1 MSLNLGT
8 GNPKSGLKDYL
19 ADRVNK
25 YKFISAT
32 VFLIIISGLAW
43 QSDDAYH
50 AYIMARNLVLGNG
63 FVYNVGERATASSC
77 PLFTLVIAF
86 GYLIF
91 RNMFLCS
98 LLICVIFSTLAYVIV
113 VNNFCHTRKHV
124 FIAFFSMVGSL
135 CYISYTTSGLE
146 NCMLFFLTAL
156 FLKYYLKN
164 RLYDSKKLFI
174 LALLI
179 SLIAMTRMDAVLM
192 FIPMILY
199 VYLAGRDRVT
209 FLKSIPIGFAGLLPF
224 IFWEVFSV
232 FYYGFPFPNTA
243 YVKLGT
249 DIPKREY
256 LVRGLQYLF
265 TSLSFDPILIIV
277 PFIAFLL
284 VLRVRKSHYV
294 FCILGVILYFLYVCY
309 IGGDFMVGR
318 HFTVLFLIS
327 LVMMLN
333 YMEDEDEPGMLRK
346 RFEKV
351 YIVFVSAAVVFSY
364 SAKPVTNQYL
374 FGYGN
379 SPIADERGGYFQYTS
394 LYNNAVSYLKTGNM
408 VIRNAWNEDGIREL
422 REGGYTSGLLIMVP
436 GISIYYNSDLYLNDL
451 YALGDPFLS
460 KLPAVREDNWRIGH
474 MWREAPVGYNETV
487 LYGDNEIENESLRE
501 YYEVIKLITR
511 GPLWD
516 RNRLKAVID
525 INLGKYDH
533 LIDEYKSTLDVNNHQ
548 ITEEYFLSR

>member
-8 GNPKSGLKDYL
+8 GNPKSGLKNYL
-19 ADRVNK
+19 SDRVNK
-25 YKFISAT
+25 YKFISAA
-32 VFLIIISGLAW
+32 VFLIIITGLAW

-77 PLFTLVIAF
+77 PLFTLVIAC

-113 VNNFCHTRKHV
+113 VNNFCHTRRHV
-124 FIAFFSMVGSL
+124 FIVFFSLVGSL

-156 FLKYYLKN
+156 FLKYYFKN
-164 RLYDSKKLFI
+164 RLYDAKRLFI
-174 LALLI
+174 LAILI

-199 VYLAGRDRVT
+199 VYFARRDEVS
-209 FLKSIPIGFAGLLPF
+209 FLKAVPIGLAGLLPF
-224 IFWEVFSV
+224 IFWEFFSV

-256 LVRGLQYLF
+256 FVRGLQYLF

-277 PFIAFLL
+277 PLIAVLL
-284 VLRVRKSHYV
+284 VLRLRKSRYV
-294 FCILGVILYFLYVCY
+294 FCILGVILYFTYVCY

-327 LVMMLN
+327 LILMLN
-333 YMEDEDEPGMLRK
+333 FMEDEDEPGMLRK
-346 RFEKV
+346 RFEKI
-351 YIVFVSAAVVFSY
+351 YIVFVSMAIVFSY

-422 REGGYTSGLLIMVP
+422 RDGGYKSGLLIMVP

-516 RNRLKAVID
+516 KNRLKAVID

-533 LIDEYKSTLDVNNHQ
+533 LIDEYKSTLDENNHQ
-548 ITEEYFLSR
+548 ITDEYFLSR